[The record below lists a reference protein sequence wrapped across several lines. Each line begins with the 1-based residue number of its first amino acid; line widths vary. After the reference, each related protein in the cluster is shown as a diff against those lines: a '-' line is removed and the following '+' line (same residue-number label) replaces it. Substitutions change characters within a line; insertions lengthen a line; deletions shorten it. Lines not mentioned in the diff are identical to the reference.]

1 MPKNSKPEESDK
13 KDDGIS
19 SAENPEK
26 DELKSPN
33 KEALSLLRSKKRERR
48 EKIKREILVLILAK
62 LEDFAPNLQ
71 AHRKRG

>member
-19 SAENPEK
+19 SDENPEK

-33 KEALSLLRSKKRERR
+33 KEALSLFEEQEKREARKNKKRDT
-48 EKIKREILVLILAK
+48 LVLILAK
-62 LEDFAPNLQ
+62 LEGFCPQ
-71 AHRKRG
+71 SPSS

>member
-33 KEALSLLRSKKRERR
+33 KEALSLFEEQEKREAR
-48 EKIKREILVLILAK
+48 KNKREILVLILAK
-62 LEDFAPNLQ
+62 LEGFCPQ
-71 AHRKRG
+71 SPSS